1 MLLAGMNSVT
11 AVNRT
16 LQGMHEGKQLDYA
29 TPAASC
35 WLELHV
41 SLEGLSSIVK
51 LASTLLSSTW
61 LLSCLEPIQNGLTTL
76 CSLRGSGLW
85 PPTFLRNR
93 TANGSWSYIKV
104 DPFLQQVV
112 SDFYSKWYLTV
123 LRQCCSILAAQAG
136 HSLAPIAQYRTQS
149 SRNVWLD
156 DLYKSSCH
164 VV

>member
-61 LLSCLEPIQNGLTTL
+61 LLSCLEPIRNGLTTL

-112 SDFYSKWYLTV
+112 SDCPETV
-123 LRQCCSILAAQAG
+123 LQHFSSSSWTQPCSHSPVQNTIKSQCLAG
-136 HSLAPIAQYRTQS
+136 
-149 SRNVWLD
+149 
-156 DLYKSSCH
+156 
-164 VV
+164 